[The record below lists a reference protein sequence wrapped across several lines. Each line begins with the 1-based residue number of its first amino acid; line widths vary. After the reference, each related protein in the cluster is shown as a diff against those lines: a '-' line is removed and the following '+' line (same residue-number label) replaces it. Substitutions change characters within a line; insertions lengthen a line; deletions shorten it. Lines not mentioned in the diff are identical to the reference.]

1 MIWDSLVLFALAV
14 PLLLG
19 IIFYLIRPLD
29 RVKPLLTGPREYCD
43 GEGIR
48 SIIGQFRGETV
59 KFTADP
65 YRPRSFLLTIYGRT
79 WLVPESGLRPP
90 FRVTT
95 SAEHSTFPS
104 DKTYTLPDAA
114 RLLPDRKRETLELL
128 LGPLGFD
135 WLEMGESKVVL
146 HTSNPSSGM
155 FSRIRIRT
163 SVLKAMDQLRDFR
176 DHHTSGDQS
185 GPVSAVVNENPQ
197 PIQGDK
203 S

>member
-1 MIWDSLVLFALAV
+1 MLWDSLILFALAV

-29 RVKPLLTGPREYCD
+29 RAKPLLNGPREYCD

-65 YRPRSFLLTIYGRT
+65 YRPRSFIVTVYGRT
-79 WLVPESGLRPP
+79 RLCPESGLRPP
-90 FRVTT
+90 FRVTR
-95 SAEHSTFPS
+95 SAEPSSFPP
-104 DKTYTLPDAA
+104 DKSYTLPEAA
-114 RLLPDRKRETLELL
+114 RLLHDRQRKSLELL

-135 WLEMGESKVVL
+135 WLELGGSKIVL
-146 HTSNPSSGM
+146 HTRNPASGM

-163 SVLKAMDQLRDFR
+163 SVLKAMDQLREFR
-176 DHHTSGDQS
+176 CPHTPGDQS
-185 GPVSAVVNENPQ
+185 GPVSAVLNGSPQ
-197 PIQGDK
+197 PLQGDK